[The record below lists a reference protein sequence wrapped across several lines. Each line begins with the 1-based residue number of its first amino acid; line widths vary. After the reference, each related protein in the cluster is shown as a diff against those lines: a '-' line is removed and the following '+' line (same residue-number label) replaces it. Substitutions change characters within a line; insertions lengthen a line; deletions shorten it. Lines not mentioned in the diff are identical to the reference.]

1 MVIELSKIRDCGRSI
16 SRPWAV
22 VLTLLVGALPVNVAA
37 QDYPNKAVKIV
48 VPYPPGGADR
58 LARVVADRL
67 RERFSQPFVV
77 ENRAG
82 AAGNI
87 GGEEVFRAA
96 PDGYT
101 LLFSAPGTLVTNKS
115 LFAQLRFDPDA
126 FVPVSVISTSPN
138 VLTVNPKSSSD
149 TVQKLLAFA
158 KANPDKLNYGSAGG
172 GSTPHL
178 ATELFKALSGTKIVH
193 IPYKGTAPALTD
205 LFGGQLDILFVEFA
219 SALPHIRGGKLRA
232 LGLGGDK
239 RNTFLPEVP
248 ALNEVL
254 PGFNSTVWFGIVAP
268 PATPMP
274 IASRLSSAIAESL
287 KQPEMA
293 RRLIDSGV
301 EAVGSTPEQMAVFM
315 KQERER
321 WGKLIRD
328 TGATAD

>member
-1 MVIELSKIRDCGRSI
+1 MRKFGGGIRVWR
-16 SRPWAV
+16 RPASV
-22 VLTLLVGALPVNVAA
+22 ALLCVAA
-37 QDYPNKAVKIV
+37 LSNALAQEQTYPGKPVRIV

-58 LARVVADRL
+58 LARVMADRL
-67 RERFSQPFVV
+67 REKFSQPFVV

-87 GGEEVFRAA
+87 GGEEVFRAP

-138 VLTVNPKSSSD
+138 VLVVNPRAPSD

-158 KANPDKLNYGSAGG
+158 RSNPDKLNYGSAGS

-178 ATELFKALSGTKIVH
+178 AAELFKALSGTRIVH

-205 LFGGQLDILFVEFA
+205 LFGGTLDILFVEFA

-232 LGLGGDK
+232 LGVGSER
-239 RNTFLPEVP
+239 RNAFLPEVP
-248 ALNEVL
+248 ALTEAL

-274 IASRLSSAIAESL
+274 IVNRLSAAIGEVL

-293 RRLIDSGV
+293 RRLTESGV
-301 EAVGSTPEQMAVFM
+301 EAVGSTPEQMAAFM

-321 WGKLIRD
+321 WGRVIHD
-328 TGATAD
+328 TGATAE

>member
-1 MVIELSKIRDCGRSI
+1 MRMAIVACACVAVSLATQAQEQSYPSK
-16 SRPWAV
+16 P
-22 VLTLLVGALPVNVAA
+22 
-37 QDYPNKAVKIV
+37 VKII

-58 LARVVADRL
+58 LVRVVADRL
-67 RERFSQPFVV
+67 RERLSQPFVV

-87 GGEEVFRAA
+87 GAEEVFRSA

-101 LLFSAPGTLVTNKS
+101 LMASAPGVLVTNKA
-115 LFAQLRFDPDA
+115 LFAQLRFDPDM
-126 FVPVSVISTSPN
+126 FVPVTVISTSPN
-138 VLTVNPKSSSD
+138 VLAVNPKSPSD
-149 TVQKLLAFA
+149 TVQKLIAYG
-158 KANPDKLNYGSAGG
+158 KANSEKLNYGSAGG

-178 ATELFKALSGTKIVH
+178 AAELFKALSATKIAH

-232 LGLGGDK
+232 LGVGSEK
-239 RNTFLPEVP
+239 RNALLPEIP

-254 PGFNSTVWFGIVAP
+254 PGFSSTAWFAIVAP
-268 PATPMP
+268 PATSIT
-274 IASRLSSAIAESL
+274 IANRLSQAVAEAL

-293 RRLIDSGV
+293 LRLSETGV
-301 EAVGSTPEQMAVFM
+301 EAVGSTPTQMAAFL

-321 WGKLIRD
+321 WSKVIRES
-328 TGATAD
+328 GITAE